1 MKACEI
7 ETAIS
12 RTESKGLK
20 EKLMLD
26 TGIIQAVK
34 KSCFISTEV
43 GEQSRAEVLPQ
54 PVAKVPL
61 PNLSPTNAKQKIQ
74 INECIWWPAPHL
86 HISSVQ
92 TENSLCRNPLTL
104 RAINSFQDSDSSL
117 SCNNTQGLNNTVVF
131 PSCQALP
138 GQPVES
144 ATPRFDVILPLAHQ
158 IRYSQALVLQ
168 VIRAPGSSPRTR
180 EAPLGSS
187 NPSGP

>member
-26 TGIIQAVK
+26 TSIIQAVK

-61 PNLSPTNAKQKIQ
+61 PNLPPKNANQKIQ

-104 RAINSFQDSDSSL
+104 RAINSFQDCDSSH
-117 SCNNTQGLNNTVVF
+117 SYNNTQGLNNTVVF
-131 PSCQALP
+131 PSCQGSPSSLRLRDSMSFCPSHTKSAIAKPLFCKSYEHPGALP
-138 GQPVES
+138 
-144 ATPRFDVILPLAHQ
+144 
-158 IRYSQALVLQ
+158 
-168 VIRAPGSSPRTR
+168 APGRR
-180 EAPLGSS
+180 R
-187 NPSGP
+187 